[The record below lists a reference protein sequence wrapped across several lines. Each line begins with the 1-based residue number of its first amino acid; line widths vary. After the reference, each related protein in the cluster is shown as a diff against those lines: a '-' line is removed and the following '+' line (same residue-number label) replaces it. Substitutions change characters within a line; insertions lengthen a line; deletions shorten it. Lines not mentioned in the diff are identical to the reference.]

1 MAKASVSKLVSSA
14 GKTTVNATTDIAKSG
29 VGLAKTGANTVVNV
43 ANTGAKAVTKVA
55 STGAKAVTQV
65 ANKSVDTV
73 SKVANTGVNTVAK
86 VANTGVDVVK
96 KVANKGV
103 DVVTAPIATA
113 GTAVSNTSKGVSKVS
128 AKLEGL
134 CNPQSIIPCITAIT
148 LIAYIVIVSPAT
160 VLDLFSNPY
169 GKALSMVVVLIA
181 LLFDLKMGVMLGLAV
196 VLSIA
201 LASVNK
207 DLYESFQE
215 EAPTA
220 VMTSVS
226 DEEDDDVVEDVV
238 EETPSGPRVTVGIDD
253 ESYSCSKLPKLPK
266 LEVQEGFKSGGSCY
280 KPFKRSACKEKPNC
294 FKRYQQKTC
303 KEILGV
309 PKGDEVVPVPSW
321 SSMSECQY
329 APVIKA

>member
-29 VGLAKTGANTVVNV
+29 IGLAKTSANTIVDV

-55 STGAKAVTQV
+55 NSGAKAVTQV
-65 ANKSVDTV
+65 ANKSVDAV
-73 SKVANTGVNTVAK
+73 SKVANTGVNTAAK
-86 VANTGVDVVK
+86 VVNTSVDVVK
-96 KVANKGV
+96 NVANKGV
-103 DVVTAPIATA
+103 AVVTAPIATV

-207 DLYESFQE
+207 DLYESFE
-215 EAPTA
+215 DGALPA
-220 VMTSVS
+220 VMTTAT
-226 DEEDDDVVEDVV
+226 EEDDIDLDLDA
-238 EETPSGPRVTVGIDD
+238 SGSPVCPPCPVGDNTK
-253 ESYSCSKLPKLPK
+253 ESF
-266 LEVQEGFKSGGSCY
+266 VSGGGSKKGCY
-280 KPFKRSACKEKPNC
+280 KPFKRSVCKEKPNC
-294 FKRYQQKTC
+294 FKRYQQKSC

-329 APVIKA
+329 ASVINLS